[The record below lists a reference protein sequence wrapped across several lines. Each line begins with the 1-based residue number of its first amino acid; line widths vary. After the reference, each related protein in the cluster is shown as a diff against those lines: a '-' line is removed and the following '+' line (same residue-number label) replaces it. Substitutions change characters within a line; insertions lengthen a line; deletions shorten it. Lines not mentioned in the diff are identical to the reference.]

1 MSKLFLNR
9 SIDFF
14 KIWDSRGRKPSFYDH
29 YKALKYGQ
37 QVGNFLSEISC

>member
-14 KIWDSRGRKPSFYDH
+14 KICDSRGRKPSFYS